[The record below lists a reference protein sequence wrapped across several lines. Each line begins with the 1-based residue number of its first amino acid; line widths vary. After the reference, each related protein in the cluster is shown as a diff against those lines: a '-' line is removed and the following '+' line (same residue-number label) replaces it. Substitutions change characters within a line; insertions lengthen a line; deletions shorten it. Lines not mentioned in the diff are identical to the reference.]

1 MKSLKIKLLTELTH
15 EDLELISRLESEVF
29 KSAMGVDEYKLE
41 LRSKF
46 GILAH
51 IAHLDDVPCGYKI
64 GYEQS
69 PKKFYSWVG
78 GVVPKFRNQGVA
90 KALMEAQL
98 KLVREKGYQW
108 ITTQTKNSFKEML
121 ILNIRSGFEIVG
133 VRKSLGSEEQAILLE
148 KKLDF

>member
-1 MKSLKIKLLTELTH
+1 MNELTIKILSTLSVQ
-15 EDLELISRLESEVF
+15 DLELISRLESQVF
-29 KSAMGVDEYKLE
+29 KTSMSVEEYQLE

-46 GILAH
+46 GILAQ
-51 IAHLDDVPCGYKI
+51 IAYMGDEPCGYKI

-78 GVVPKFRNQGVA
+78 GVLPKFRNQGIA
-90 KALMEAQL
+90 KAMMEQQH
-98 KLVREKGYQW
+98 KLVREKGYLW

-121 ILNIRSGFEIVG
+121 ILNIRSGFEIIG

-148 KKLDF
+148 KRLA